1 MIRVRNFILLFILLG
16 WLAPAA
22 QAQEAEPTPTLAATA
37 DSELLPIPKVH
48 VVQVGESLASIAAL
62 YNTTVEVLQEA
73 NGITDPALLYVGQE
87 VAVPGAQGEPV
98 VTSHIVR
105 VGDTLSGL
113 AAEYNTTVALLA
125 ESTGI
130 INPTQLTAG
139 QTITLTS
146 RTGSAAPR
154 PLSGIAHVVQP
165 GETLLMLAVRA
176 NVTPAALAELNGLA
190 YPTRLYPGQR
200 LRLPGEQPYQFLP
213 EEWVAIRVHP
223 AAPVQGQTISIYVEH
238 SQAGFPAGKLGEE
251 ALRFAPFQ
259 NGYVALVGLDAFAPV
274 GLYPLELSGSGD
286 RPWRPFRQNLLL
298 QSGNYGTQEITV
310 GPELAPLLD
319 PAVRAAEDESLMPY
333 YTQFNEVR
341 HWDGLFQMPG
351 TSHQISAGYGAAR
364 SYNGGPYQIFHSGV
378 DFPVPTGSPVWAPA
392 NGVVVFAQPTELRG
406 NVLIIDHG
414 MAVMSAFFHLNS
426 FLVNVGDPVG
436 IGEVVAESGSTGL
449 SNGPHLHWDIR
460 INNVPVNALQWTEEQ
475 FP

>member
-1 MIRVRNFILLFILLG
+1 MIRLRNLILLFILLG
-16 WLAPAA
+16 WLAPTVHA
-22 QAQEAEPTPTLAATA
+22 QDEAPTPTPPPSTG
-37 DSELLPIPKVH
+37 DELPPIPKVH
-48 VVQVGESLASIAAL
+48 VVQVGESLASIAAF
-62 YNTTVEVLQEA
+62 YGTSVEVLQEA
-73 NGITDPALLYVGQE
+73 NAITDPALLYVGQPL
-87 VAVPGAQGEPV
+87 AVPGAQGDPV
-98 VTSHIVR
+98 ITGHIVR
-105 VGDTLSGL
+105 IGDTLPGL
-113 AAEYNTTVALLA
+113 AAEYNTTIPLLA
-125 ESTGI
+125 ATTRL

-154 PLSGIAHVVQP
+154 PLSGRAHVVQP
-165 GETLLMLAVRA
+165 GETLLMLALRA
-176 NVTPAALAELNGLA
+176 NLTPAALAQLNNLP

-200 LRLPGEQPYQFLP
+200 LRLPGEQPYQYLP

-238 SQAGFPAGKLGEE
+238 GQQGFPTGTLGQQT
-251 ALRFAPFQ
+251 LRFAPFQ

-274 GLYPLELSGSGD
+274 GLYSLELSGSGD

-298 QSGNYGTQEITV
+298 QAGNYGQQQITV
-310 GPELAPLLD
+310 GEELAPLLD
-319 PAVRAAEDESLMPY
+319 PAVRAGEDETLMPY
-333 YTQFNEVR
+333 YTQFNEVQ

-364 SYNGGPYQIFHSGV
+364 SYNGGPYQIFHTGV
-378 DFPVPTGSPVWAPA
+378 DFPVPSGSPVWAPA
-392 NGVVVFAQPTELRG
+392 NGVVVFAQPTQLRG

-414 MAVMSAFFHLNS
+414 MAVMSAFFHLNA

-436 IGEVVAESGSTGL
+436 IGEVIAESGSTGL